1 MRKKYTKE
9 FKLDAI
15 SLVVEQNY
23 TRLEAARSLGIN
35 ANMLGR
41 WIKQQNSG
49 AAQAFRGNGKLT
61 IEGAEIR
68 RLAEDNRRLKMDKDI
83 LKKRWSSLP
92 RKRVE
97 IRFHHSVQ
105 EDLAG

>member
-9 FKLDAI
+9 FKLDVI
-15 SLVVEQNY
+15 SLVAEQNY
-23 TRLEAARSLGIN
+23 MRLEAARSLGIN
-35 ANMLGR
+35 TNMPGR

-68 RLAEDNRRLKMDKDI
+68 RLAEENRRLKMEKDI
-83 LKKRWSSLP
+83 LEMKK
-92 RKRVE
+92 
-97 IRFHHSVQ
+97 
-105 EDLAG
+105 AA